1 MSGAARLYR
10 AFALISAAFLAAV
23 CGRDIGQMSS
33 FPSSRPVALSGFDE
47 EATATIT
54 HIGVLPEQ
62 RGNGYVDDVLAE
74 ANATAAARGFRA
86 ILSDVD
92 VVNHPMAAAMIRAGH
107 RPDVRPWHVWHY
119 RS

>member
-10 AFALISAAFLAAV
+10 AFALISAAFLAAA

-33 FPSSRPVALSGFDE
+33 LPSSRPVALCGFDE
-47 EATATIT
+47 KATATIT
-54 HIGVLPEQ
+54 HIGVL
-62 RGNGYVDDVLAE
+62 RSSAGTANVDDLLAE
-74 ANATAAARGFRA
+74 ANATARARGFRA